1 MKILVA
7 YDGSI
12 SADAAIEDLRRA
24 GLPQQAEALVVSVE
38 DGAHPSEA
46 KTDAES
52 GSWRSSPSIDEKF
65 AEKAGW
71 QIQSYFPQWKVSC
84 EALRGSP
91 AKVILETCERWH
103 PDLIVA
109 GSHGHSR
116 TARFFLGSVTLELIH
131 KAPCSVRVARRRGP
145 SANGGPLRIIV
156 GCDGSTEGRAA
167 VCAVAS
173 RSWPAKTKAQII
185 SVVETLVPAVAIM
198 EASTFA
204 QEPAYK
210 VIRDVDEQER
220 TWHRKAAEESE
231 EILRRA
237 GLAATS
243 TVMDG
248 DPREVIVVAA
258 DLSKA
263 DAIFVG
269 ARGLG
274 RVERFLLGSVS
285 THILTHSHCTVEVV
299 RTENTGL

>member
-24 GLPQQAEALVVSVE
+24 GLPQQAEALVVSV
-38 DGAHPSEA
+38 DDHAHPTEV
-46 KTDAES
+46 KNHEES
-52 GSWRSSPSIDEKF
+52 GSWRSRPTIDEKF

-91 AKVILETCERWH
+91 AKVLLDTSERWH
-103 PDLIVA
+103 SDLIVA
-109 GSHGHSR
+109 GCQGHSR
-116 TARFFLGSVTLELIH
+116 AARFFLGSVALELIH
-131 KAPCSVRVARRRGP
+131 KAPCSVRVGRRRGP
-145 SANGGPLRIIV
+145 SANGGPLRMIV
-156 GCDGSTEGRAA
+156 GCDGSAEGHAA

-173 RSWPAKTKAQII
+173 RFWPAETRVQII
-185 SVVETLVPAVAIM
+185 SVVETLAPAVAVM

-210 VIRDVDEQER
+210 VIREVDEQER
-220 TWHRKAAEESE
+220 ARHRKAADESE
-231 EILRRA
+231 EVLRRA
-237 GLAATS
+237 GLVTTS

-248 DPREVIVVAA
+248 DPRELILVAA
-258 DLSKA
+258 DLSHA

-285 THILTHSHCTVEVV
+285 THILTHAHCTVEVV
-299 RTENTGL
+299 RAG